1 MEPEILDQANAR
13 FFVNTAQL
21 GRSRMLGHNV
31 SIPRP
36 VVWWPFRESAE
47 KLRAAHLRISDV
59 GSKDLDIFNGGI
71 AYGMAAA
78 LKVVL
83 VYKCHCFAE

>member
-1 MEPEILDQANAR
+1 
-13 FFVNTAQL
+13 
-21 GRSRMLGHNV
+21 MLGHNV
-31 SIPRP
+31 SIPMP

-47 KLRAAHLRISDV
+47 KLHAAHLRISDV

-83 VYKCHCFAE
+83 VYKMPFFAE